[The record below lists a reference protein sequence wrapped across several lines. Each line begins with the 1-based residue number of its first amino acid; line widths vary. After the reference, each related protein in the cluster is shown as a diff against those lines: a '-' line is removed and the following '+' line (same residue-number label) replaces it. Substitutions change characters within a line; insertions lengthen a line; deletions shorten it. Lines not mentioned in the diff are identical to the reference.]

1 MDSSNLEVV
10 LDVNSMNRDI
20 NRVLKETISRGLL
33 NTTKWLAEINFALKN

>member
-20 NRVLKETISRGLL
+20 NRVLKVIFYL
-33 NTTKWLAEINFALKN
+33 